1 MRDIV
6 DLQDSDTWKIRLTI
20 AINFISSKDA
30 EKEHINQSRSMIL
43 NFASYNNGNEV
54 VDELFESLCS
64 RFQNN
69 LEISM

>member
-20 AINFISSKDA
+20 AINCISSKDA
-30 EKEHINQSRSMIL
+30 EKERINQSRSNIM

-69 LEISM
+69 LETSL

>member
-6 DLQDSDTWKIRLTI
+6 DIQDSDTWKIRLTI

-30 EKEHINQSRSMIL
+30 EKERINQSRSNIM

-69 LEISM
+69 LETSL

>member
-20 AINFISSKDA
+20 ANNFISSKDA

-54 VDELFESLCS
+54 VDEIFESLCS